1 VFAVVKSGGK
11 QYRVSEGQE
20 LVVDRLVGEVG
31 DSVELPVGFVADEAS
46 VDLGERT
53 AKVEILEHLRGD
65 KIHVYKYKPKKDYRK
80 KTGHRQALT
89 RVRVLEVSNGS
100 YEGRRL
106 VAKRPR
112 FRGEAAGGEDLRPE
126 RRQGLRR
133 HPLRQGGR
141 PGELRPQPRPEGGQ
155 RAGGVFARG
164 GHGLRTRHF
173 RGL

>member
-1 VFAVVKSGGK
+1 VFAVVKCGGK

-100 YEGRRL
+100 
-106 VAKRPR
+106 
-112 FRGEAAGGEDLRPE
+112 
-126 RRQGLRR
+126 
-133 HPLRQGGR
+133 
-141 PGELRPQPRPEGGQ
+141 
-155 RAGGVFARG
+155 
-164 GHGLRTRHF
+164 
-173 RGL
+173 